1 MSEMIKE
8 FNKGDLLHIDKDG
21 KAQWGF
27 PDGYPWKEP
36 VEYGPCVE
44 DDTIDHFTYGSTTY
58 YKVSSDTPSAEEMKS
73 CYVYGSDGSI
83 IDDLF
88 PYVDET
94 VFYDRIIASIVV
106 CYKTEINFD
115 SKTVTVPSIG
125 IYMADDTQPYIIKS
139 EKVYHIASDFL
150 PLATPTSAGI
160 VKQAAAVANVTA
172 APTAEEFNALLKS
185 LRDAGILATS

>member
-1 MSEMIKE
+1 
-8 FNKGDLLHIDKDG
+8 
-21 KAQWGF
+21 
-27 PDGYPWKEP
+27 
-36 VEYGPCVE
+36 
-44 DDTIDHFTYGSTTY
+44 
-58 YKVSSDTPSAEEMKS
+58 MKS

-94 VFYDRIIASIVV
+94 VFYDRIIASIVI

-125 IYMADDTQPYIIKS
+125 FYMADDTQPYIIKS
-139 EKVYHIASDFL
+139 KKVHHIAADFL
-150 PLATPTSAGI
+150 PLATPIAAGVI
-160 VKQAAAVANVTA
+160 KQAAAVADITA

-185 LRDAGILATS
+185 LRDAGILATA

>member
-1 MSEMIKE
+1 MNEKDDKL
-8 FNKGDLLHIDKDG
+8 NKGSFLYIRDQE
-21 KAQWGF
+21 KAEWGY
-27 PDGYPWKEP
+27 PEGYPWKEP
-36 VEYGPCVE
+36 IEYGPCVE
-44 DDTIDHFTYGSTTY
+44 DDAIDHFTYGSTTY

-83 IDDLF
+83 TDDLF

-94 VFYDRIIASIVV
+94 VLYDRVIAAIVI

-115 SKTVTVPSIG
+115 GKTVTVPSIG

-139 EKVYHIASDFL
+139 EKVHPIDTEFL
-150 PLATPTSAGI
+150 PLATPTAAGAM
-160 VKQAAAVANVTA
+160 KQAAAVANVTA

-185 LRDAGILATS
+185 LRDAGILKTS